1 MGGIFRRI
9 PSFFV
14 LTVAIRVGQVE
25 DKTGFLSRELTG
37 GHPGGQLL
45 PGDRVHC
52 PAQQALDASSHVSN
66 ASSASETWNSIL
78 TLGELDADSDTIVS
92 QLLLAMGHF
101 VRDISYFS
109 TLFKPY

>member
-52 PAQQALDASSHVSN
+52 PAQALDAASYISN

-78 TLGELDADSDTIVS
+78 TLGEFDADSDTIVS

-109 TLFKPY
+109 TLFKLY

>member
-52 PAQQALDASSHVSN
+52 PAQALDAASYISN

-78 TLGELDADSDTIVS
+78 TLLGELDADSDTVW

-101 VRDISYFS
+101 VHDISYFS
-109 TLFKPY
+109 TLFKLY

>member
-37 GHPGGQLL
+37 GHPGSQLL

-52 PAQQALDASSHVSN
+52 PAQALDASYVSN
-66 ASSASETWNSIL
+66 ASETWNSML
-78 TLGELDADSDTIVS
+78 TLGKLDADSDTVR

-109 TLFKPY
+109 TLFKLY

>member
-52 PAQQALDASSHVSN
+52 PAQALDASYVSN
-66 ASSASETWNSIL
+66 TSSASETWNSIL

>member
-52 PAQQALDASSHVSN
+52 PAQALDASYVSN

-78 TLGELDADSDTIVS
+78 TLLGELDADSDTIVS

-109 TLFKPY
+109 TLFKLY